1 MKKKRRKDE
10 EERLT
15 RKQKL
20 ALAGDI
26 YEQMIDGATED
37 EIIKD
42 LGVSAEDF
50 ASAKNVLL
58 ETKGEQEE
66 RMSPRARFARYL
78 IEQERNIVDLND
90 LVNNLNSKSQYSA
103 IIGAIR
109 MRAEIADKVIA
120 TGQTLG
126 LITKEPDKKLL
137 LGGLALADMK
147 EKDLRQGVLDA
158 IGGLGKML
166 TKYQGDTNIRAL
178 APGPLH
184 QGEVIDMDPAPALE
198 KPVMQELP
206 SGKKNRAKS
215 GKRAAGRRR
224 VRD

>member
-1 MKKKRRKDE
+1 MSKKKRKDAE
-10 EERLT
+10 DKLT

-26 YEQMIDGATED
+26 YEQMIDGSTEE
-37 EIIKD
+37 EIMKD
-42 LGVSAEDF
+42 LGITADDF
-50 ASAKNVLL
+50 AVAKNVLL

-66 RMSPRARFARYL
+66 RLSPRARFARYL

-109 MRAEIADKVIA
+109 MRAEIADKVIS

-126 LITKEPDKKLL
+126 IITKEPDKKLL
-137 LGGLALADMK
+137 LNGLALADMK
-147 EKDLRQGVLDA
+147 EKDLRQGVLEA
-158 IGGLGKML
+158 IGGLSKMI
-166 TKYQGDTNIRAL
+166 TMYQGDTNIRAL
-178 APGPLH
+178 TPGPLH
-184 QGEVIDMDPAPALE
+184 QGEVIDMNPEPALD
-198 KPVMQELP
+198 KPVMKEL
-206 SGKKNRAKS
+206 SRDKKNRAKS